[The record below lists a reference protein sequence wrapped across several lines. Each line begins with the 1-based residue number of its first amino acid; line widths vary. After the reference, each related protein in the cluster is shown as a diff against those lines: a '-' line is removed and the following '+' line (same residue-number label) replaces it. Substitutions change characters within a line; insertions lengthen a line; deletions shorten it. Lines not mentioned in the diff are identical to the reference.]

1 MQVRDE
7 VERLELVLQRDPLLE
22 RPEVVAQVVRVG
34 RGLGPGEDAWTANGR
49 HGGILPVARSPA
61 FAGCAYARRVTD
73 VRRWDVPGRV
83 NLIGE
88 HLDYNG
94 GPVLPLAIDRS
105 VTVKARLRDD
115 GVVNVWS
122 DLPGAAKVT
131 FTTSVQPGEVDGW
144 ASYAAGTIWSLVD
157 AGHALTGV
165 DLVIES
171 RLPSGAGLSSSA
183 ATTCGIAAALD
194 EAHGL
199 GLDRTQIALVAQ
211 RAESGFV
218 GAPVGLM
225 DQLAVLYG
233 AAGHAVQIDTSVS
246 PHTTR
251 LVPLGW
257 EEDGLTLVV
266 IATGVH
272 HALADGE
279 YAARREECER
289 AAAEL
294 GIDWLA
300 QATLDATVQLTDE
313 TLKAR
318 TRHVLTETARVR
330 GAVTA
335 VSRRAWAQLGT
346 ILTASH
352 ASLRDDFEV
361 SCPELDV
368 AVEAALEAGA
378 LGARMTGGGFGG
390 SAIALVAPE
399 KVQALRDRVEA
410 RYDARQWKRPEVFA
424 VRAADGAHPV
434 PDASAK
440 LGQ

>member
-1 MQVRDE
+1 M
-7 VERLELVLQRDPLLE
+7 
-22 RPEVVAQVVRVG
+22 
-34 RGLGPGEDAWTANGR
+34 
-49 HGGILPVARSPA
+49 
-61 FAGCAYARRVTD
+61 TD

-94 GPVLPLAIDRS
+94 GPVLPMAIDRS
-105 VTVKARLRDD
+105 VTVKARGRDD
-115 GVVNVWS
+115 GTVNVWS
-122 DLPGAAKVT
+122 DLPGASKAS
-131 FTTSVQPGEVDGW
+131 FATSVQPGEIDGW
-144 ASYAAGTIWSLVD
+144 ATYAAGTIWSL
-157 AGHALTGV
+157 AQRGHPIPGA

-183 ATTCGIAAALD
+183 AITCGIASALND
-194 EAHGL
+194 LFRL
-199 GLDRTQIALVAQ
+199 GLDRTAIALVAQ
-211 RAESGFV
+211 HAEAGFA

-225 DQLAVLYG
+225 DQLAVLEG
-233 AAGHAVQIDTSVS
+233 TAGHAVWIDTATT
-246 PHTTR
+246 PHPTKP
-251 LVPLGW
+251 VALGW
-257 EEDGLTLVV
+257 EADGLVLVV
-266 IATGVH
+266 IATGAH
-272 HALADGE
+272 HELADGE

-300 QATLDATVQLTDE
+300 SAGLDATVRLEDE

-330 GAVTA
+330 GAVNA
-335 VSRRAWAQLGT
+335 ISRRAWPQLGT

-352 ASLRDDFEV
+352 ASLRDDFQV

-390 SAIALVAPE
+390 SVIALAAPE
-399 KVQALRDRVEA
+399 QVQGLRDRVEA
-410 RYDARQWKRPEVFA
+410 RYAAHQWARPEVF
-424 VRAADGAHPV
+424 VVHAADGAHQV
-434 PDASAK
+434 PN
-440 LGQ
+440 

>member
-1 MQVRDE
+1 MGSVT
-7 VERLELVLQRDPLLE
+7 
-22 RPEVVAQVVRVG
+22 G
-34 RGLGPGEDAWTANGR
+34 
-49 HGGILPVARSPA
+49 
-61 FAGCAYARRVTD
+61 VTD
-73 VRRWDVPGRV
+73 VCRWDVPGRV

-105 VTVKARLRDD
+105 VTVKARARDD
-115 GVVNVWS
+115 GMVNVWS
-122 DLPGAAKVT
+122 DLAGASKVSFAVT
-131 FTTSVQPGEVDGW
+131 VQPGEVDGW
-144 ASYAAGTIWSLVD
+144 AAYVAGTVWALADS
-157 AGHALTGV
+157 GHDVPGA

-183 ATTCGIAAALD
+183 ATTCGVASALGELFD
-194 EAHGL
+194 L
-199 GLDRTQIALVAQ
+199 SLDRTEVALVAQ
-211 RAESGFV
+211 HAEAGFV

-225 DQLAVLYG
+225 DQLAVLHG
-233 AAGHAVQIDTSVS
+233 TEGHGVLIDTAVT
-246 PHTTR
+246 PHTTTS
-251 LVPLGW
+251 VELGW
-257 EEDGLTLVV
+257 EADGLVLAV
-266 IATGVH
+266 IATGAH

-294 GIDWLA
+294 GLEWLA
-300 QATLDATVQLTDE
+300 QAGLDATVMLADE

-330 GAVTA
+330 GALTA
-335 VSRRAWAQLGT
+335 INRRAWPQLGT

-399 KVQALRDRVEA
+399 KVQALRERVEA
-410 RYDARQWKRPEVFA
+410 RYSLHQWARPEVF
-424 VRAADGAHPV
+424 VVHAADGAHRAG
-434 PDASAK
+434 PDGARLDA
-440 LGQ
+440 

>member
-1 MQVRDE
+1 
-7 VERLELVLQRDPLLE
+7 
-22 RPEVVAQVVRVG
+22 
-34 RGLGPGEDAWTANGR
+34 
-49 HGGILPVARSPA
+49 
-61 FAGCAYARRVTD
+61 VTD

-94 GPVLPLAIDRS
+94 GPVLPMAIDRS
-105 VTVKARLRDD
+105 VTVKARARDD
-115 GVVNVWS
+115 GRVNVWS
-122 DLPGAAKVT
+122 DLPGAEKVS
-131 FTTSVQPGEVDGW
+131 FATTVQPGEVDGW
-144 ASYAAGTIWSLVD
+144 ASYVAGTIWSLAD
-157 AGHALTGV
+157 SGHQVPGA

-183 ATTCGIAAALD
+183 ATTCGVAAALAD
-194 EAHGL
+194 LFAL
-199 GLDRTQIALVAQ
+199 GLDRTGTALVAQ

-225 DQLAVLYG
+225 DQLAVLEG
-233 AAGHAVQIDTSVS
+233 AADHAVLIDTSVS
-246 PHTTR
+246 PHTTSS
-251 LVPLGW
+251 VPLGW
-257 EEDGLTLVV
+257 EDDGLVLAV
-266 IATGVH
+266 IATGAH

-289 AAAEL
+289 AAEEL
-294 GIDWLA
+294 GLPWLA
-300 QATLDATVQLTDE
+300 QAGLDATVRLQDE

-330 GAVTA
+330 GAVNA
-335 VSRRAWAQLGT
+335 ISRRAWSQLGT

-361 SCPELDV
+361 SCAELDV

-399 KVQALRDRVEA
+399 KVQALRERVET
-410 RYDARQWKRPEVFA
+410 RYLAHQWSRPEVF
-424 VRAADGAHPV
+424 VVHAADGAHPV
-434 PDASAK
+434 TQP
-440 LGQ
+440 

>member
-1 MQVRDE
+1 M
-7 VERLELVLQRDPLLE
+7 
-22 RPEVVAQVVRVG
+22 
-34 RGLGPGEDAWTANGR
+34 
-49 HGGILPVARSPA
+49 
-61 FAGCAYARRVTD
+61 TD
-73 VRRWDVPGRV
+73 VLRWDVPGRV

-105 VTVKARLRDD
+105 LTVKARRRDD
-115 GVVNVWS
+115 GVVNVWTN
-122 DLPGAAKVT
+122 LPD
-131 FTTSVQPGEVDGW
+131 TTKASFPTTVQPGDVLDW
-144 ASYAAGTIWSLVD
+144 AVYAAGTIWSLVD
-157 AGHALTGV
+157 GGHSIPGA

-171 RLPSGAGLSSSA
+171 RLPAGAGLSSSA
-183 ATTCGIAAALD
+183 ATTCGIAAALND
-194 EAHGL
+194 LLGL
-199 GLDRTQIALVAQ
+199 GLDRDGIALVAQ
-211 RAESGFV
+211 HAEADFV

-225 DQLAVLYG
+225 DQLAVLHG
-233 AAGHAVQIDTSVS
+233 TAGHGVLIDTATT
-246 PHTTR
+246 PHPTTA
-251 LVPLGW
+251 VALGW
-257 EEDGLTLVV
+257 EEDGLVLAV
-266 IATGVH
+266 IATGAH

-294 GIDWLA
+294 GLDWLA
-300 QATLDATVQLTDE
+300 QAGLDASFKLTDE

-330 GAVTA
+330 AA
-335 VSRRAWAQLGT
+335 VSSINRRAWTQLGA

-352 ASLRDDFEV
+352 ASLRDDFQV

-399 KVQALRDRVEA
+399 QVQAVRERVEA
-410 RYDARQWKRPEVFA
+410 RYVAHQWARPEVFVVHA
-424 VRAADGAHPV
+424 SGAAHQV
-434 PDASAK
+434 PN
-440 LGQ
+440 

>member
-1 MQVRDE
+1 M
-7 VERLELVLQRDPLLE
+7 
-22 RPEVVAQVVRVG
+22 
-34 RGLGPGEDAWTANGR
+34 
-49 HGGILPVARSPA
+49 
-61 FAGCAYARRVTD
+61 TD

-105 VTVKARLRDD
+105 VTVKARSRDD
-115 GVVNVWS
+115 GTVNVWS
-122 DLPGAAKVT
+122 DLPGAAKVS
-131 FTTSVQPGEVDGW
+131 FPTTVQPGDVDGW
-144 ASYAAGTIWSLVD
+144 ASYVAGTIWSL
-157 AGHALTGV
+157 AERGHTIPGA

-183 ATTCGIAAALD
+183 ATTCGVASALND
-194 EAHGL
+194 LLGL
-199 GLDRTQIALVAQ
+199 GLDVTTIALVAQ
-211 RAESGFV
+211 QSESGFV

-225 DQLAVLYG
+225 DQLAVLHG
-233 AAGHAVQIDTSVS
+233 TAGHAVLIDTAVT
-246 PHTTR
+246 PHTTTP
-251 LVPLGW
+251 VALGW
-257 EEDGLTLVV
+257 EEDGLVLAV

-294 GIDWLA
+294 GLEWLA
-300 QATLDATVQLTDE
+300 QAGLDATVRLEDE

-330 GAVTA
+330 GAVNA
-335 VSRRAWAQLGT
+335 VARRAWPQLGT

-352 ASLRDDFEV
+352 ASLRDDFQV
-361 SCPELDV
+361 SCAELDV

-399 KVQALRDRVEA
+399 QVQGLRERVEA
-410 RYDARQWKRPEVFA
+410 RYAAHQWARPEVFV
-424 VRAADGAHPV
+424 VRAAAGAHRV
-434 PDASAK
+434 PAMGED
-440 LGQ
+440 

>member
-1 MQVRDE
+1 M
-7 VERLELVLQRDPLLE
+7 
-22 RPEVVAQVVRVG
+22 
-34 RGLGPGEDAWTANGR
+34 
-49 HGGILPVARSPA
+49 
-61 FAGCAYARRVTD
+61 TD
-73 VRRWDVPGRV
+73 VCRWDVPGRV

-105 VTVKARLRDD
+105 VTVKARSRDD
-115 GVVNVWS
+115 GMVNVWS
-122 DLPGAAKVT
+122 DLPGAAKVS
-131 FTTSVQPGEVDGW
+131 FPVGVQPGEVDGW
-144 ASYAAGTIWSLVD
+144 ATYVAGTVWSLAD
-157 AGHALTGV
+157 RGHPIPGA

-183 ATTCGIAAALD
+183 ATTCGVASALND
-194 EAHGL
+194 LFGF
-199 GLDRTQIALVAQ
+199 GLDITTIALVAQ
-211 RAESGFV
+211 GSESGFV

-225 DQLAVLYG
+225 DQLAVLHG
-233 AAGHAVQIDTSVS
+233 SADHALLIDTAVT
-246 PHTTR
+246 PHTVTP
-251 LVPLGW
+251 VALGW
-257 EEDGLTLVV
+257 EADGLVLAV
-266 IATGVH
+266 IATGAH
-272 HALADGE
+272 HSLADGE

-294 GIDWLA
+294 GLEWLA
-300 QATLDATVQLTDE
+300 QAGLDATVRLEDE

-330 GAVTA
+330 GAVNA
-335 VSRRAWAQLGT
+335 ISRRAWEQLGT

-352 ASLRDDFEV
+352 ASLRDDFQV

-399 KVQALRDRVEA
+399 QVQALRERVEA
-410 RYDARQWKRPEVFA
+410 RYEARQWGRPEVF
-424 VRAADGAHPV
+424 VVHAADGAHRV
-434 PDASAK
+434 PDPGVK
-440 LGQ
+440 LGG

>member
-1 MQVRDE
+1 M
-7 VERLELVLQRDPLLE
+7 
-22 RPEVVAQVVRVG
+22 
-34 RGLGPGEDAWTANGR
+34 
-49 HGGILPVARSPA
+49 
-61 FAGCAYARRVTD
+61 TD
-73 VRRWDVPGRV
+73 VCRWDVPGRV

-105 VTVKARLRDD
+105 VTVKARARDD
-115 GVVNVWS
+115 GAVNVWS
-122 DLPGAAKVT
+122 DLAGASKVSFAVT
-131 FTTSVQPGEVDGW
+131 VQPGDVDGW
-144 ASYAAGTIWSLVD
+144 ASYVAGTIWALLD
-157 AGHALTGV
+157 RGHAVPGA
-165 DLVIES
+165 DLVLES

-183 ATTCGIAAALD
+183 ATTCGVASAIGDLFD
-194 EAHGL
+194 L
-199 GLDRTQIALVAQ
+199 GLDRTEVALVAQ
-211 RAESGFV
+211 HAEAGFV

-225 DQLAVLYG
+225 DQLAVLHG
-233 AAGHAVQIDTSVS
+233 TEAHGVLIDTAVT
-246 PHTTR
+246 PHTTTS
-251 LVPLGW
+251 VELGW
-257 EEDGLTLVV
+257 EADGLVLAV
-266 IATGVH
+266 IATGAH

-294 GIDWLA
+294 GLEWLA
-300 QATLDATVQLTDE
+300 QAGLDATVMLADE

-330 GAVTA
+330 GALTA
-335 VSRRAWAQLGT
+335 VNRRAWPQLGT

-399 KVQALRDRVEA
+399 KVQALREKVEA
-410 RYDARQWKRPEVFA
+410 RYALHQWTRPEVF
-424 VRAADGAHPV
+424 VVHAADGAHRAG
-434 PDASAK
+434 PDGARLDA
-440 LGQ
+440 

>member
-1 MQVRDE
+1 M
-7 VERLELVLQRDPLLE
+7 
-22 RPEVVAQVVRVG
+22 
-34 RGLGPGEDAWTANGR
+34 
-49 HGGILPVARSPA
+49 
-61 FAGCAYARRVTD
+61 
-73 VRRWDVPGRV
+73 

-105 VTVKARLRDD
+105 VTVKVRLRDD

-122 DLPGAAKVT
+122 DLPGAAKMT
-131 FTTSVQPGEVDGW
+131 FPTSVQPGDVEGW
-144 ASYAAGTIWSLVD
+144 ATYAAGTIWSLVD
-157 AGHALTGV
+157 AGHALTGA

-194 EAHGL
+194 DAHGL
-199 GLDRTQIALVAQ
+199 GLDRTQVALLAQ

-225 DQLAVLYG
+225 DQLAVLHG
-233 AAGHAVQIDTSVS
+233 TAGHAVQIDTAVT

-257 EEDGLTLVV
+257 EDDGLVLVV

-289 AAAEL
+289 AAEEL
-294 GIDWLA
+294 GIEWLA
-300 QATLDATVQLTDE
+300 QATLDATVALTDD

-330 GAVTA
+330 GAVNA
-335 VSRRAWAQLGT
+335 ISRRAWPQLGT

-399 KVQALRDRVEA
+399 QVQPVRERIEA
-410 RYDARQWKRPEVFA
+410 RYLAHQWSRPEVFT
-424 VRAADGAHPV
+424 VHAADGAHQV
-434 PDASAK
+434 PN
-440 LGQ
+440 

>member
-1 MQVRDE
+1 MG
-7 VERLELVLQRDPLLE
+7 
-22 RPEVVAQVVRVG
+22 RV
-34 RGLGPGEDAWTANGR
+34 TQ
-49 HGGILPVARSPA
+49 
-61 FAGCAYARRVTD
+61 VTD

-94 GPVLPLAIDRS
+94 GPVLPLAIDRT
-105 VTVKARLRDD
+105 VTVKARARDD
-115 GVVNVWS
+115 GTVNVWS

-131 FTTSVQPGEVDGW
+131 FATTVQPGEVEGW
-144 ASYAAGTIWSLVD
+144 ASYVAGTVWSLAD
-157 AGHALTGV
+157 RGHAIPGA

-183 ATTCGIAAALD
+183 ATTCGVASALD
-194 EAHGL
+194 DLFALGL
-199 GLDRTQIALVAQ
+199 GTDDVALVAQ
-211 RAESGFV
+211 RAEAGFV

-225 DQLAVLYG
+225 DQLAVLHG
-233 AAGHAVQIDTSVS
+233 AADHAVLIDTAVT
-246 PHTTR
+246 PHTTTS
-251 LVPLGW
+251 VPLGW
-257 EEDGLTLVV
+257 EADGLVLAV
-266 IATGVH
+266 IATGAH

-279 YAARREECER
+279 YASRREECER

-294 GIDWLA
+294 GLEWLA
-300 QATLDATVQLTDE
+300 QAGLDATVMLADE

-335 VSRRAWAQLGT
+335 IGRRAWPQLGT

-399 KVQALRDRVEA
+399 KVQALRERVEA
-410 RYDARQWKRPEVFA
+410 RYGLHQWARPEVFVVHA
-424 VRAADGAHPV
+424 SDGAHRV
-434 PDASAK
+434 TDAGAR
-440 LGQ
+440 LGG